1 VAGEGSK
8 ALGAPEQAGTFVNPK
23 DFLKKTT
30 AAAAGTVVGGAAGS
44 FAASIAAGGLRQD
57 EEAPEFGRVGYLAV
71 SDSELALVRT
81 KSGLMKMKVTDE
93 AIARVPRSG
102 IASVEFDRGY
112 KSELKITFT
121 DGSSWEFDIPRA
133 NRKTAEQVVGAL
145 GGTVT

>member
-8 ALGAPEQAGTFVNPK
+8 ALGSPEQAGTFVNPK
-23 DFLKKTT
+23 DLTKKMT
-30 AAAAGTVVGGAAGS
+30 ASAAGSVVGGAAGS
-44 FAASIAAGGLRQD
+44 FAASMATGGAGQYEG
-57 EEAPEFGRVGYLAV
+57 APDFGRVGYLAV
-71 SDSELALVRT
+71 SDGELALVRT

-102 IASVEFDRGY
+102 IASVVFDRGY

-121 DGSSWEFDIPRA
+121 DGGSWEFDIPRA